1 MIEERFQDRM
11 EQIMQVAKRN
21 NMHISYH
28 VVMDILLD
36 KNKDMQASR
45 LDDFFKELKEK
56 GISIEGEEE
65 DEDYIGGKQS
75 DSGFIPADVSITP
88 KNMMLGAMIERLENN
103 EIVLDP
109 DYQRNGNLWSKEEQ
123 SRLIESLMLKIP
135 IPAFYFDGADEGN
148 WIVID
153 GLQRLCTFR
162 NYIVDDKNPMKLCGL
177 EYLKEFEGFT
187 FKELPRQYMRRIRET
202 SLMVYTVEKG
212 TPDEVV
218 YNIFKRINTGG
229 LILTPQEIRHAL
241 YGGKSGNVGKF
252 IKELAEIP
260 EFKFAT
266 DFIKKERLLDCEYIT
281 RYIAFT
287 KFNYEELYQ
296 GNIDNYLIMAMKTMN
311 SWDDIQK
318 ECVTNEFREIMA
330 YSSQVLGRYVFRRI
344 GKDGRKGPLNKA
356 LFEAWCIC
364 FCELSAQDRNTLLSQ
379 KNELLNKFCELM
391 DDDSFSSWL
400 KSADKSSVLNRVRMI
415 RNIIKESINVK
426 KDFYS

>member
-1 MIEERFQDRM
+1 MDMIDDKMQERI
-11 EQIMQVAKRN
+11 EQIIQVAERN
-21 NMHISYH
+21 KMHISYYI
-28 VVMDILLD
+28 VMDILSD
-36 KNKDMQASR
+36 KNKDMPVSC
-45 LDDFFKELKEK
+45 LDEFIKEIKER
-56 GISIEGEEE
+56 GVSIEGEEE
-65 DEDYIGGKQS
+65 DEDYNAGKQG
-75 DSGFIPADVSITP
+75 DNGFIPADVNITP
-88 KNMMLGAMIERLENN
+88 KNMMLGAMIERLENK
-103 EIVLDP
+103 EIVLNP
-109 DYQRNGNLWSKEEQ
+109 DYQRNGNLWSREEQ

-153 GLQRLCTFR
+153 GLQRLCAFQ
-162 NYIVDDKNPMKLCGL
+162 NCIVEDKNPIRLCGL

-187 FKELPRQYMRRIRET
+187 FKELPRQYKRRIRET
-202 SLMVYTVEKG
+202 SLMVYTIEKG

-241 YGGKSGNVGKF
+241 YGGKNGSTGRF

-266 DFIKKERLLDCEYIT
+266 DYIKKDRLLDCEYIT

-287 KFNYEELYQ
+287 KFDYEEFYR
-296 GNIDNYLIMAMKTMN
+296 GNIDNYLIMAMKAMN
-311 SWDDIQK
+311 SWTDNQK
-318 ECVTNEFREIMA
+318 ECLAKELQEIMK

-364 FCELSAQDRNTLLSQ
+364 FCELSPQDRRLLLS
-379 KNELLNKFCELM
+379 KRSVLLSKFCELM
-391 DDDSFSSWL
+391 DDTSFSSWL
-400 KSADKSSVLNRVRMI
+400 KSADKYSVLNRVRLI
-415 RNIIKESINVK
+415 RKIIKESINVK
-426 KDFYS
+426 